1 MFMTPAIKISLAAS
15 GLFLLT
21 GLLSGVLKYRRIMT
35 SPNHRAPVYV
45 DIAHRSSLLYS
56 FAALVIAR
64 LLEYSPLSQTLQL
77 WAACVPLLLFA
88 LTIAGYISHGLK
100 DDTNN
105 IFSERNFTTT
115 WFMYLLILGEVG
127 GVGLIFGGFLYT
139 QVLAL

>member
-1 MFMTPAIKISLAAS
+1 MTNAIKISLVAS

-21 GLLSGVLKYRRIMT
+21 GLLSGILKYQRIMT
-35 SPNHRAPVYV
+35 SPRHRAPVYV
-45 DIAHRSSLLYS
+45 DIAHRASLLYS

-64 LLEYSPLSQTLQL
+64 LLEDSPLSPGVQVL
-77 WAACVPLLLFA
+77 AATIPLAFFA
-88 LTIAGYISHGLK
+88 VTIAGYIAHGLK

-115 WFMYLLILGEVG
+115 WYMYLLIIGEVG

-139 QVLAL
+139 TLKG

>member
-1 MFMTPAIKISLAAS
+1 
-15 GLFLLT
+15 
-21 GLLSGVLKYRRIMT
+21 MT

>member
-1 MFMTPAIKISLAAS
+1 MSAAIKISLIAS
-15 GLFLLT
+15 GIFLLT

-35 SPNHRAPVYV
+35 SPRHRAPVYV
-45 DIAHRSSLLYS
+45 DIAHRASLLYS

-64 LLEYSPLSQTLQL
+64 LLEGSPLAPGVQVT
-77 WAACVPLLLFA
+77 AAIVPLAFFA
-88 LTIAGYISHGLK
+88 VTIMGYLAHGLK

-115 WFMYLLILGEVG
+115 WYMYLLIVGEIG

-139 QVLAL
+139 TLKG